1 MKELEE
7 GRLHIIVS
15 RMTAAKDILNFGVI
29 QRKSNT
35 DSVTPHKIAV
45 VLLIREFCVLKVKAR
60 TDQLLK
66 YDDGSFFS
74 VEPQHR
80 RDFCMLV
87 LKLIQCPDLELNELR
102 AILSSGAYTLLT
114 THLQNF
120 EKKLLEAHQKGVAS
134 ILDLIQSLGRLM
146 VEPSHMAPPIV
157 HKSSVIGLYIR
168 RIMVLFDKLSFSQ
181 VVKIFQAF
189 KLYYERSVSK
199 QPVAVDTT
207 EESEKAESDME
218 FSLCANGKVSL
229 SEDASR
235 QMSGQ
240 ELPSLIVCKSGSM
253 YPERVCWSRRQA
265 EFFIAQQASLL
276 QTNEMAALSPPELQ
290 ERIRELL
297 QANPE
302 YAEAHYLSYL
312 NCLRVKEFCGAIDS
326 LFHCFDRNSL
336 SSESKGNNQEEKS
349 RAFRYAALNLAV
361 LHAQFGHKKEAL
373 CALKEAIMTAHK
385 ANDNVCLQHALAW
398 LYKLSDENKEILI
411 ERSIS
416 KSSDLNLS
424 YLTSLG
430 IQSFAQYAGVT
441 GGKPAL
447 VFDLLMKSDVLNCQH
462 SMIDVMTN
470 SYAQK
475 AALWCLCGKT
485 EMSFL
490 SSQLLLHLNTAN
502 PTQGV
507 QSYNG
512 EGTCQAICNV
522 ANILMEQGEFHFA
535 TVVLLNA
542 RERFPHE
549 PISHAWMF
557 CEQILNFTK
566 ALHHGK
572 WQEAEQAVAR
582 LAAIN
587 KWESW
592 LRRAELFLAMGD
604 YPGATSYVH
613 DVLDYFRHR
622 SEVESVCP
630 SLRVRALILAADLQ
644 SCCASSTSAPAGS
657 ISLLTTALAL
667 AQLHYLDYL
676 AALVALHLA
685 NLQLQMGLPSQ
696 ALKLIDQSLLV
707 ILSHG
712 GSYDQGRALLLF
724 AKCKVAAVTGQP
736 VEVRKKALTEAIHIL
751 NKVKINFQKTES
763 YNRVKDVLYL
773 QALLYNEIGCVS
785 ERKRCA
791 LEFRQL
797 DEQYPTKIT
806 TLLTHL

>member
-1 MKELEE
+1 MWKTNISSF
-7 GRLHIIVS
+7 GISFIN
-15 RMTAAKDILNFGVI
+15 INF
-29 QRKSNT
+29 K
-35 DSVTPHKIAV
+35 H
-45 VLLIREFCVLKVKAR
+45 L
-60 TDQLLK
+60 
-66 YDDGSFFS
+66 
-74 VEPQHR
+74 
-80 RDFCMLV
+80 
-87 LKLIQCPDLELNELR
+87 QCPDLELSELR
-102 AILSSGAYTLLT
+102 GILSSGEYALLT
-114 THLQNF
+114 AHIQNF
-120 EKKLLEAHQKGVAS
+120 EKKLLEAHQRGVAS

-181 VVKIFQAF
+181 VVGIYQAF
-189 KLYYERSVSK
+189 KLYYERSVFK
-199 QPVAVDTT
+199 QPVAADTA

-218 FSLCANGKVSL
+218 FSLCVNEKVSV

-240 ELPSLIVCKSGSM
+240 ELPSLSVHKSGSM
-253 YPERVCWSRRQA
+253 HPERVCWSRRQA
-265 EFFIAQQASLL
+265 ELFIAQQASLM

-336 SSESKGNNQEEKS
+336 SLDNKGNNQEEKS

-385 ANDNVCLQHALAW
+385 ANDSVCLQHALAW

-430 IQSFAQYAGVT
+430 IQSFAQYAGVK

-462 SMIDVMTN
+462 SMIDLMTN
-470 SYAQK
+470 GYAQK

-485 EMSFL
+485 EMSTL

-535 TVVLLNA
+535 TVLLLNA

-549 PISHAWMF
+549 PVSHAWMF
-557 CEQILNFTK
+557 SEQILNFTK

-587 KWESW
+587 KWESQ
-592 LRRAELFLAMGD
+592 LRRAELFVAMGD
-604 YPGATSYVH
+604 YPGAAAYVH
-613 DVLDYFRHR
+613 DILDYFRHR
-622 SEVESVCP
+622 SEAESVCP
-630 SLRVRALILAADLQ
+630 SLRVRALILAAELQ
-644 SCCASSTSAPAGS
+644 SCCGSSTSAPAGS
-657 ISLLTTALAL
+657 ISLLTALAL

-696 ALKLIDQSLLV
+696 ALKLIDQSLLL

-736 VEVRKKALTEAIHIL
+736 DEVRKKALTEAIHIL
-751 NKVKINFQKTES
+751 NKVKISFEKTES
-763 YNRVKDVLYL
+763 YSRVKDVLYL
-773 QALLYNEIGCVS
+773 EALLYNEIGCVS